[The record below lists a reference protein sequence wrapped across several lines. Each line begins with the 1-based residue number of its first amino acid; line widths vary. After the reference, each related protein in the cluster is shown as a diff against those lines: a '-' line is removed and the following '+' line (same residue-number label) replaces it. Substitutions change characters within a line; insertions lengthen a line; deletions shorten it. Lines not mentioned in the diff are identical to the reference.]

1 MSLLKTTSYPDVPML
16 NPDCV
21 YCGVCVDECPVG
33 AIYVTQD
40 VPDDE
45 AGAFFLDEEACHE
58 EAPDCDYPC
67 IECCPVDALY
77 LPKKKDEG
85 SN

>member
-1 MSLLKTTSYPDVPML
+1 MSLLKINEEDYSDVPKL

-21 YCGVCVDECPVG
+21 YCGVCAEECPVY
-33 AIYVTQD
+33 AIFVTQEG
-40 VPDDE
+40 VPDNEDGLFYLNKE
-45 AGAFFLDEEACHE
+45 VCHK

-77 LPKKKDEG
+77 L
-85 SN
+85 SS

>member
-1 MSLLKTTSYPDVPML
+1 MSLLKTTSYDDVPKL

-21 YCGVCVDECPVG
+21 YCGVCADECPVE
-33 AIYVTQD
+33 AISVSQED
-40 VPDDE
+40 GNV
-45 AGAFFLDEEACHE
+45 FILNEEACHN

-77 LPKKKDEG
+77 LPKKKKDD
-85 SN
+85 NN

>member
-1 MSLLKTTSYPDVPML
+1 MSLLKITTYDDVPQL

-21 YCGVCVDECPVG
+21 YCGVCADECPVE

-45 AGAFFLDEEACHE
+45 DGYLFINEDACHDK
-58 EAPDCDYPC
+58 APDCGYPC

-77 LPKKKDEG
+77 LPKPKSE
-85 SN
+85 